1 VTVELVGWDQVARV
15 AARVGDAC
23 TEAGTRSGVDAARAL
38 ASQVRPQLPVRTGR
52 LRGSVDTI
60 AVPDGA
66 AMVIGAPYAV
76 YVRAARR
83 AVAAALEPAAADY
96 ATRAAAATATEIGR
110 LPWP

>member
-1 VTVELVGWDQVARV
+1 MTVELVGWDQLARV
-15 AARVGDAC
+15 TGRLPDAC

-52 LRGSVDTI
+52 LRASVDTV
-60 AVPDGA
+60 AVPGGT

-83 AVAAALEPAAADY
+83 AVDAALEPAAADY
-96 ATRAAAATATEIGR
+96 ATRAATATATEIAR